1 MGCNDPAHKEEFLAW
16 LKERIE
22 KCGFTVDDAPD
33 YMKDAYVSGKPK
45 DLNRLVWTEWF
56 DYMNTDWRARAYAKG
71 GMRDRHG
78 PKWREPS
85 KLKRGFNSPPQRP

>member
-1 MGCNDPAHKEEFLAW
+1 M
-16 LKERIE
+16 
-22 KCGFTVDDAPD
+22 V
-33 YMKDAYVSGKPK
+33 
-45 DLNRLVWTEWF
+45 